1 MTTFLVMIVGWAV
14 MLAVLSRN
22 AQFRVRDVAGA
33 VILAGA
39 WFFFCVSILE
49 RA

>member
-1 MTTFLVMIVGWAV
+1 MIVGWAV
-14 MLAVLSRN
+14 MLAVLSRG
-22 AQFRVRDVAGA
+22 AQFRWRDVVGA
-33 VILAGA
+33 VLISGA